1 MFFRKL
7 SPSEKALLEQ
17 IASGATLK
25 SHRELDGSKR
35 YRLYAVGA
43 EGAEPVEYE
52 LVQRLLR
59 KKLITTNQKF
69 PAATFLL
76 TNRGR
81 AAIGKDRDDL
91 RGIGGVVNFDK

>member
-1 MFFRKL
+1 MFFRRL
-7 SPSEKALLEQ
+7 SPSERSLLEQ
-17 IASGATLK
+17 IAAGAVLK
-25 SHRELDGSKR
+25 SHRDLDGSKR
-35 YRLYAVGA
+35 YRLYPVGA
-43 EGAEPVEYE
+43 EVAESIEYN
-52 LVQRLLR
+52 LVQGLLR

-81 AAIGKDRDDL
+81 AAIGKGGDDL